1 MGPKMVCTS
10 EGLMGA
16 VREIRSRSELV
27 SIMPQLDVTAIV
39 VRMVKI
45 STVL

>member
-16 VREIRSRSELV
+16 VREIRSLSELV
-27 SIMPQLDVTAIV
+27 SVMPQLDVTVIV
-39 VRMVKI
+39 VKMAKI
-45 STVL
+45 STIL